1 MINAKQIAMVEAVL
15 FAAAEPMEYAKL
27 ASVLGMD
34 DEQILLI
41 MDALNTKYNEDS
53 SGICLLRLDT
63 KYQLCSKKE
72 YVDAVRNALDL
83 KRNSPLSQ
91 AAFEVLAII
100 AYNQPITKPYIEQ
113 IRGVDCSGVVNTLCQ
128 RGLVEEK
135 GRLDVPGRPVLYGTT
150 SDFLRCFSLNSL
162 DDLPDLP
169 EGDKEILMSD
179 VDNGQLS
186 LFDDVEDENTVQ
198 EDDSSNIQAEN
209 TENIQ

>member
-1 MINAKQIAMVEAVL
+1 MINEKQIAMVEAVL
-15 FAAAEPMEYAKL
+15 FAAAEPIEYTKL

-41 MDALNTKYNEDS
+41 VDELNKKYSADN
-53 SGICLLRLDT
+53 SGICLLQLDT

-72 YVDAVRNALDL
+72 YVEAVRDVLDL

-162 DDLPDLP
+162 EDLPELP

-186 LFDDVEDENTVQ
+186 LFDDVSEDEDTD
-198 EDDSSNIQAEN
+198 ETDN
-209 TENIQ
+209 TEE

>member
-1 MINAKQIAMVEAVL
+1 MTNEKQTAAVEAVL
-15 FAAAEPMEYAKL
+15 FAAAEPIEYNKIAC
-27 ASVLGMD
+27 ALGMD
-34 DEQILLI
+34 DEQVLLCI
-41 MDALNTKYNEDS
+41 DALNKKYEAES
-53 SGICLLRLDT
+53 SGICLVQLDT
-63 KYQLCSKKE
+63 KYQLCSKKDFAD
-72 YVDAVRNALDL
+72 VVRNVLDL
-83 KRNSPLSQ
+83 KRNAPLSQ

-162 DDLPDLP
+162 SELP
-169 EGDKEILMSD
+169 ELPANDKEVLMSD

-186 LFDDVEDENTVQ
+186 LFDDSQQDTP
-198 EDDSSNIQAEN
+198 
-209 TENIQ
+209 TEGETDGN

>member
-1 MINAKQIAMVEAVL
+1 MVEAVL
-15 FAAAEPMEYAKL
+15 FAAAEPIEYTKL
-27 ASVLGMD
+27 ASVLGLD

-41 MDALNTKYNEDS
+41 VDELNKKYSADN
-53 SGICLLRLDT
+53 SGICLLQLDT

-72 YVDAVRNALDL
+72 YVEAVRDVLDL

-162 DDLPDLP
+162 EDLPELP
-169 EGDKEILMSD
+169 EGDREILMSD
-179 VDNGQLS
+179 VDSGQLS
-186 LFDDVEDENTVQ
+186 LFDDVSEDEDTD
-198 EDDSSNIQAEN
+198 ETDN
-209 TENIQ
+209 TEE

>member
-1 MINAKQIAMVEAVL
+1 MINEKQIAMVEAVL
-15 FAAAEPMEYAKL
+15 FASADPIEYTKL
-27 ASVLGMD
+27 AAVLGMD
-34 DEQILLI
+34 DEQILLV
-41 MDALNTKYNEDS
+41 MDELNKKYGAES
-53 SGICLLRLDT
+53 SGICLLQLDT

-72 YVDAVRNALDL
+72 FIDAVRSVLDL

-135 GRLDVPGRPVLYGTT
+135 GRLEVPGRPVLYGTT
-150 SDFLRCFSLNSL
+150 ADFLRCFSLKSL
-162 DDLPDLP
+162 DDLPELP
-169 EGDKEILMSD
+169 QGDKEILMSD

-186 LFDDVEDENTVQ
+186 LFDGVS
-198 EDDSSNIQAEN
+198 DDGTDAEADAEN
-209 TENIQ
+209 AQQDGE

>member
-1 MINAKQIAMVEAVL
+1 MINEKQIAMVEAVL
-15 FAAAEPMEYAKL
+15 FAAAEPIEYTKL

-34 DEQILLI
+34 DEQILLV
-41 MDALNTKYNEDS
+41 MDALNKKYEADD
-53 SGICLLRLDT
+53 SGICLLQLDT

-72 YVDAVRNALDL
+72 FVEAVRDVLDL

-135 GRLDVPGRPVLYGTT
+135 GRLEVPGRPVLYGTT

-162 DDLPDLP
+162 SDLPELP
-169 EGDKEILMSD
+169 EGDREILMSD

-186 LFDDVEDENTVQ
+186 LFDDVADEDED
-198 EDDSSNIQAEN
+198 EDADEEVTE
-209 TENIQ
+209 TEND

>member
-1 MINAKQIAMVEAVL
+1 MINEKQIAMVEAVL
-15 FAAAEPMEYAKL
+15 FAAAEPIEYTKL

-41 MDALNTKYNEDS
+41 MDALNNKYNEEA
-53 SGICLLRLDT
+53 SGICLVQLDT

-72 YVDAVRNALDL
+72 FVEAVRNVLDL

-91 AAFEVLAII
+91 AAFEVLAIV

-150 SDFLRCFSLNSL
+150 SDFLRCFSLSSL
-162 DDLPDLP
+162 DDLPELP
-169 EGDKEILMSD
+169 EGDRDILMSD

-186 LFDDVEDENTVQ
+186 LFDEVESDEDETQNTQ
-198 EDDSSNIQAEN
+198 E
-209 TENIQ
+209 T